1 MKINKY
7 IVLSLVI
14 LLFFNTTSKPRLI
27 SIKNNQIN
35 NLMTNIIRK
44 TNDSISSSTYNSE
57 YIFNKGIELYI
68 NEFPS
73 YLDIT
78 GLNVLD
84 KEEIELPN
92 FNINYIAP
100 EFYDIMYSY
109 QFNLEAS
116 LDSDQLQKYER
127 LKQLDYNFDKFTI
140 LNNIK
145 YTNLNPNLKYIHDLK
160 PINPITPITPLNPDI
175 NNDVNIKSISTT
187 AIVTILTS
195 CGLSE
200 MSIAAFTSAIS
211 ALTAALSTSYIP
223 IIGWV
228 LAILLVAE
236 ALLCITVI
244 IVENWNTI
252 KTSIDVIKDWFLEKF
267 NTFSLYINQYFT
279 DAINKGE
286 ESTIVGRDTIGG
298 KKIDWTLTKP
308 LEEAIAMAVADK
320 YSTSVHLMRNIKK
333 KIDSNNNYYSSYWIT
348 AKIVDEN
355 YVTENHLYDLGIST
369 YTWYNN
375 TARRM
380 MQNGGSSL
388 ISSDHNEINY
398 KVGYHN
404 FLKTESVTLNG
415 WNHYHIF
422 KKYISD
428 DQKESYFSK
437 IKTGPESKAHSF
449 FGPMYLKTNDNS
461 NYECYPEMRN
471 L

>member
-14 LLFFNTTSKPRLI
+14 LLSFNTTSKPRLI
-27 SIKNNQIN
+27 LTKNNQIN

-44 TNDSISSSTYNSE
+44 TNDLISSDTNNPE

-68 NEFPS
+68 NEFPT

-92 FNINYIAP
+92 FNINYIVP

-145 YTNLNPNLKYIHDLK
+145 YTNLNPNLKYVHDLK

-195 CGLSE
+195 CDLSN
-200 MSIAAFTSAIS
+200 MAIAAFTSAIS
-211 ALTAALSTSYIP
+211 ELTTALSTSCIP
-223 IIGWV
+223 LIGWA

-252 KTSIDVIKDWFLEKF
+252 KTSIDVIKDWFLEQF
-267 NTFSLYINQYFT
+267 NTFSSCINQYFA
-279 DAINKGE
+279 DAISKGE

-298 KKIDWTLTKP
+298 KK
-308 LEEAIAMAVADK
+308 
-320 YSTSVHLMRNIKK
+320 
-333 KIDSNNNYYSSYWIT
+333 
-348 AKIVDEN
+348 
-355 YVTENHLYDLGIST
+355 
-369 YTWYNN
+369 
-375 TARRM
+375 
-380 MQNGGSSL
+380 L
-388 ISSDHNEINY
+388 IGH
-398 KVGYHN
+398 
-404 FLKTESVTLNG
+404 
-415 WNHYHIF
+415 
-422 KKYISD
+422 
-428 DQKESYFSK
+428 
-437 IKTGPESKAHSF
+437 
-449 FGPMYLKTNDNS
+449 
-461 NYECYPEMRN
+461 
-471 L
+471 